1 MKRNLLPL
9 ALAILFLI
17 PFARADVLMPPLYF
31 IYGASITLLLIP
43 IILIEGAAARFF
55 IKKFFKF
62 KVSIPYILLAFLAAN
77 LFSSVIGILISLPI
91 PIYDLLLAIVF
102 AYFITSIIESPI
114 VYLFL
119 QRKTGNKRSKNRI
132 FNDLIMSLKI
142 SFIANIFSYILIL
155 AFILAFTPY

>member
-77 LFSSVIGILISLPI
+77 VFSSIIGIFISLPI
-91 PIYDLLLAIVF
+91 PIYDLLLAIVS

-114 VYLFL
+114 V
-119 QRKTGNKRSKNRI
+119 
-132 FNDLIMSLKI
+132 
-142 SFIANIFSYILIL
+142 
-155 AFILAFTPY
+155 